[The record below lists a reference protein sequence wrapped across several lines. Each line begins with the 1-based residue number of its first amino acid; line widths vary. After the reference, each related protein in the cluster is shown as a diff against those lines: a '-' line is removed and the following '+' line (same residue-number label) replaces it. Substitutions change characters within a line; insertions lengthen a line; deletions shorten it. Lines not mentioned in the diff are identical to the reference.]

1 MARMSKKKKLE
12 MLDVARD
19 EERNRIIKL
28 LTDEDNFTPSLEPL
42 IDNYLDAFIIYKTM
56 FEEWEADG
64 FAPTKTHKN
73 KAGAVN
79 EMKHPLAQ
87 QVETWNDKKNKM
99 LEALGMTNK
108 GKSVQKTPKNAGNI
122 QSNEPEDEL
131 AAHRNKWRK
140 TQ

>member
-28 LTDEDNFTPSLEPL
+28 LTEDDNFTPSLEPL
-42 IDNYLDAFIIYKTM
+42 IENYLDAFIIYKTM
-56 FEEWEADG
+56 FDEWKADG
-64 FAPTKTHKN
+64 FAATKTHKN

-87 QVETWNDKKNKM
+87 QVET
-99 LEALGMTNK
+99 
-108 GKSVQKTPKNAGNI
+108 
-122 QSNEPEDEL
+122 
-131 AAHRNKWRK
+131 
-140 TQ
+140 

>member
-1 MARMSKKKKLE
+1 MARMSKKKRLE

-28 LTDEDNFTPSLEPL
+28 LTEDDNFTPSLEPL
-42 IDNYLDAFIIYKTM
+42 MDNYLDAFIIYKTM
-56 FEEWEADG
+56 FEEWKADG
-64 FAPTKTHKN
+64 FAPTKRIKQ
-73 KAGAVN
+73 GWSSN

-108 GKSVQKTPKNAGNI
+108 GKSVQNTKTMKICNRMNPKTN
-122 QSNEPEDEL
+122 
-131 AAHRNKWRK
+131 
-140 TQ
+140 

>member
-1 MARMSKKKKLE
+1 MTRMSKKKKLE

-19 EERNRIIKL
+19 EERKRIVNL
-28 LTDEDNFTPSLEPL
+28 LTDEGNFTPSLEPL
-42 IDNYLDAFIIYKTM
+42 LDNYLDAFMIYKAM
-56 FEEWEADG
+56 FEEWKVEG
-64 FAPTKTHKN
+64 FSPTKKHQN

-108 GKSVQKTPKNAGNI
+108 GKSVQKPLKNDQNKG
-122 QSNEPEDEL
+122 QNEPQDEL
-131 AAHRNKWRK
+131 ATHREKWRK
-140 TQ
+140 VK